1 MSSSQGE
8 RLRAVIESDILS
20 MKLRPGDRLDEAK
33 LAERYGTSRTPV
45 REALRNLSAQGLVEI
60 RPHKGAFVAKFGL
73 RDLIELLEVL
83 AELEGACGRFAAK
96 SCLPADLTE
105 IFTALRLCEKH
116 AAANDTERYKN
127 SNDAFHDAIYRASHN
142 GHLIML
148 TRGMRKR
155 VALYRNIQLDNMS
168 RVQNSVEEHQLI
180 AGAIREGMP
189 EEADRL
195 LQLHVLNVGAEL
207 RQLFAAVSTLERNA
221 HHNGHG
227 LRDAPASAK

>member
-127 SNDAFHDAIYRASHN
+127 SNEAFHDAIYRASHN

-168 RVQNSVEEHQLI
+168 RKRRTGCCNCMFLMLARNSGNSLPPFQPSNGMLI
-180 AGAIREGMP
+180 IMVMDLGM
-189 EEADRL
+189 RL
-195 LQLHVLNVGAEL
+195 
-207 RQLFAAVSTLERNA
+207 RPRS
-221 HHNGHG
+221 
-227 LRDAPASAK
+227 K